1 MSYVSAQDIADLY
14 GEDFLLLVAE
24 RGGEGDLAGPA
35 TAAAIADACAQ
46 ASSEAD
52 SYIGARFPVPVA
64 PAPRAL
70 QIHVINMAVHHLA
83 ATADRMTEQIRQRYE
98 DAIGWL
104 KDIAAGRASLG
115 TADAGISAAGEG
127 YNPDDALIA
136 SRPAIDWRR
145 WP

>member
-1 MSYVSAQDIADLY
+1 MAYVGAQDIADLY
-14 GEDFLLLVAE
+14 GEEFLLLVAE
-24 RGGEGDLAGPA
+24 RDGEGDLAGAA
-35 TAAAIADACAQ
+35 TAAAIEDACAQ

-52 SYIGARFPVPVA
+52 SYIGARYPVPVH

-98 DAIGWL
+98 DALRWL
-104 KDIAAGRASLG
+104 KDVAAGRAGLG
-115 TADAGISAAGEG
+115 TADGGAATAGEG
-127 YNPDDALIA
+127 GNPDEALVM
-136 SRPAIDWRR
+136 SREPVDWRR